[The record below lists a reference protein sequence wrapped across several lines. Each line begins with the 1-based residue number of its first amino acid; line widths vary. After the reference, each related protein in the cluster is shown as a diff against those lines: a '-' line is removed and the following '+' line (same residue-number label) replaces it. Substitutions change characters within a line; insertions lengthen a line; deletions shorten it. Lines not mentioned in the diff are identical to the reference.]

1 MTEYKT
7 ETIEHLGLVS
17 SMIDELGIVKTI
29 DNSIKQDKN
38 ERKVTIGE
46 GIR

>member
-17 SMIDELGIVKTI
+17 SMIDELYHIFI
-29 DNSIKQDKN
+29 NFYSND
-38 ERKVTIGE
+38 
-46 GIR
+46 

>member
-17 SMIDELGIVKTI
+17 SMIDELGIVSLSLGVKFRGQTPLR
-29 DNSIKQDKN
+29 
-38 ERKVTIGE
+38 E
-46 GIR
+46 

>member
-7 ETIEHLGLVS
+7 ETLEHLELVKS
-17 SMIDELGIVKTI
+17 I
-29 DNSIKQDKN
+29 DNVIEQDKN

-46 GIR
+46 AVML